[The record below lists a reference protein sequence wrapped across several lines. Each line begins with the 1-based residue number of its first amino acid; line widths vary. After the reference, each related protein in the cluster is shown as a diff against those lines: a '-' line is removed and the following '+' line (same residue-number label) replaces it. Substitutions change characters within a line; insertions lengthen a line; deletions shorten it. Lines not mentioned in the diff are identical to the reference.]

1 MNQYPLIQKESGESQ
16 PFLPSKLKASLYR
29 AGAESILIDEITREI
44 ESWLTDGTTT
54 KQIYRRAFNLL
65 RKKRRS
71 MAARYSLKKAIMELG
86 PSGYPF
92 EHFIGHIFRFKG
104 FDVEVGQTVNG
115 KCVTHEVDVIASD
128 NENQH
133 LVECKYH
140 NSQGKFS
147 SVQVPLYI
155 RSRVNDIIETR
166 QALPEYKGLRFHG
179 WVVTNTRFTSDAM
192 NYGRC
197 SGLNLMSWDYPEKDS
212 LKALI
217 EKYHAF
223 PVTTLTQ
230 LTKAHKQHLLNKGIV
245 LCSELNSHQEELDA
259 LQIPAAKQRKI
270 MMELEDLCD
279 GQTTLKEA

>member
-71 MAARYSLKKAIMELG
+71 MAARYSLKKAIMDLG

-192 NYGRC
+192 DYGRC

-212 LKALI
+212 LKVLI

-245 LCSELNSHQEELDA
+245 LCSELYSHREELDA
-259 LQIPAAKQRKI
+259 LQIPSAKQRKI
-270 MMELEDLCD
+270 MMELEELCD
-279 GQTTLKEA
+279 GQTNLKEA

>member
-71 MAARYSLKKAIMELG
+71 MAARYSLKKAIMDLG

-192 NYGRC
+192 DYGRC

>member
-1 MNQYPLIQKESGESQ
+1 MNQYPLILKESGESQ

-29 AGAESILIDEITREI
+29 AGAESTLIDEITNEI

-54 KQIYRRAFNLL
+54 KQIYRRAFSLL

-128 NENQH
+128 EENQH

-166 QALPEYKGLRFHG
+166 QALPEYKDLRFHG

-192 NYGRC
+192 DYGRC

-212 LKALI
+212 LKELV
-217 EKYHAF
+217 EKFHAF

-279 GQTTLKEA
+279 GKQ